1 MRRSWALTIAVLLLG
16 AVLRFHALGQSQR
29 FHPDEALFATF
40 ARAAAVQGDWLLLG
54 HLDKPPL
61 TIYANALAMTVF
73 GVTTLPDG
81 VLTLDAHRGEFAV
94 RVLGLFASLLML
106 AAFHA
111 LARRL
116 KVPANLALL
125 LLALSPLAIAF
136 SATAFTDGLMLF
148 CLMLALGSVSARHW
162 SWAGVWLALSLG
174 CKQQAA
180 LAIPLVI
187 GLGWAVESRLSWRPL
202 LRLILPILAGIILLA
217 LWDAAR
223 GQVVPFWALAAANN
237 DPGRLARL
245 DELLPRARDW
255 WSLLQYLAGSSL
267 LTLLLLIAAA
277 AGLLQRR
284 PRRIETVLALYAV
297 AYLFLHW
304 IIAINIYDRYL
315 LLVLPPILLLAARGI
330 DGWIAVGSSVIRSFV
345 NRAAYRAA
353 PSPFSGHGF
362 SAAGHFS
369 VWRRFCPSSIA
380 RILLVAFL
388 LLAALPGAFAAVDGR
403 LGIGGDNGRHTGIDH
418 LAEYLNRQRLGAII
432 YDHWLGWELGYY
444 LGPWSDKRRVYYPTP
459 EALAVDALLQPDP
472 APRYLPVP
480 DWAEVQPWLDALR
493 EAGCRIQLVYDQ
505 TPFRVYELLAP
516 WSPL

>member
-1 MRRSWALTIAVLLLG
+1 MRRSRALTIALLFLG
-16 AVLRFHALGQSQR
+16 AALRFHALGQSQH

-61 TIYANALAMTVF
+61 TIYANAFAMTVF
-73 GVTTLPDG
+73 GMTTLPDG
-81 VLTLDAHRGEFAV
+81 VLTLDIHRGEFAV
-94 RVLGLFASLLML
+94 RVLGVFASLLTL

-116 KVPANLALL
+116 KVPADLALL

-136 SATAFTDGLMLF
+136 SATAFTDGLLLF
-148 CLMLALGSVSARHW
+148 CLMLALGSVSAGHW
-162 SWAGVWLALSLG
+162 GRAGLGLALALG

-187 GLGWAVESRLSWRPL
+187 GLGWAVESRLSWRSL
-202 LRLILPILAGIILLA
+202 LRLILPILAGIVLLA
-217 LWDAAR
+217 FWDAAR
-223 GQVVPFWALAAANN
+223 GQAVPFWALAAANN

-255 WSLLQYLAGSSL
+255 WGYLQYLAGSSL
-267 LTLLLLIAAA
+267 ITLLLLVAAVS
-277 AGLLQRR
+277 GLLLQRPR
-284 PRRIETVLALYAV
+284 RRIEAALSLCAG

-315 LLVLPPILLLAARGI
+315 LLILPLILLLATRGV
-330 DGWIAVGSSVIRSFV
+330 DSWIAVWSSAIR
-345 NRAAYRAA
+345 R
-353 PSPFSGHGF
+353 SGDYVGTGF
-362 SAAGHFS
+362 CSSAS
-369 VWRRFCPSSIA
+369 VA
-380 RILLVAFL
+380 RTLLLTFL
-388 LLAALPGAFAAVDGR
+388 LIASLPGAFAAAEGR
-403 LGIGGDNGRHTGIDH
+403 LGIGGDNGRHMGIDH
-418 LAEYLNRQRLGAII
+418 LADYLNRQRLGAII

-459 EALAVDALLQPDP
+459 EALADGARLQPDS

-480 DWAEVQPWLDALR
+480 AWAEVQPWLDALR
-493 EAGCRIQLVYDQ
+493 QAGFRIVLVYDQ
-505 TPFRVYELLAP
+505 PPFRVYELLPP
-516 WSPL
+516 WSLL

>member
-40 ARAAAVQGDWLLLG
+40 ACAAAVQGDWLLLG

-61 TIYANALAMTVF
+61 TIYANALAMTAF
-73 GVTTLPDG
+73 GLTTLPDG

-94 RVLGLFASLLML
+94 RILGVFASLLTL

-116 KVPANLALL
+116 KVPADLAML

-136 SATAFTDGLMLF
+136 SAAAFTDGLMLL
-148 CLMLALGSVSARHW
+148 CLMLALGSVCAGHW
-162 SWAGVWLALSLG
+162 GWAGVWLALGLG

-180 LAIPLVI
+180 LAIPLVL
-187 GLGWAVESRLSWRPL
+187 GLGWAVQSRLSWRSL
-202 LRLILPILAGIILLA
+202 LRLILPILAGIILLV

-223 GQVVPFWALAAANN
+223 GQAVPFWALAAANN
-237 DPGRLARL
+237 DPGRLFRL
-245 DELLPRARDW
+245 DQLLSRAHNW
-255 WSLLQYLAGSSL
+255 WSYLQHLAGSSL
-267 LTLLLLIAAA
+267 LTLMLLIAAA
-277 AGLLQRR
+277 AAPLRR
-284 PRRIETVLALYAV
+284 HPRRIEIVLALYV
-297 AYLFLHW
+297 GAYLFLHW

-315 LLVLPPILLLAARGI
+315 LLILPSILLLAARGI
-330 DGWIAVGSSVIRSFV
+330 DGWIALWPSVIHRS
-345 NRAAYRAA
+345 R
-353 PSPFSGHGF
+353 
-362 SAAGHFS
+362 FS
-369 VWRRFCPSSIA
+369 VGTGFCPSAASAA
-380 RILLVAFL
+380 RILLTAFL
-388 LLAALPGAFAAVDGR
+388 LFASLPSAFAAAQGR
-403 LGIGGDNGRHTGIDH
+403 LGIGGDNGRHTGIDL

-459 EALAVDALLQPDP
+459 EALAHDALLQPDP

-480 DWAEVQPWLDALR
+480 NWADVQPWLDVLR
-493 EAGCRIQLVYDQ
+493 DAGFRIQLVYNQ
-505 TPFRVYELLAP
+505 TPFRVYELLPP